1 MIEKY
6 HIVKYRNNIRYVINT
21 VNNMEDIYDSIKL
34 LYNKSVIHLG
44 YICYGLFH
52 SNIFDNKY
60 EDGIYMI
67 NEDNDDITVYKVVD
81 KRVADSDIYEIIR
94 EEIYGINTKK
104 PRR

>member
-1 MIEKY
+1 
-6 HIVKYRNNIRYVINT
+6 
-21 VNNMEDIYDSIKL
+21 MEDIY
-34 LYNKSVIHLG
+34 LG

-104 PRR
+104 PEDFELDQKGNCLFGPVRSLLD